1 MLFAMLVFDATRG
14 MLLAFTA
21 GATTDLIARV
31 VVAAGYFGTVLA
43 LAWRRSWVLVP
54 FGLTLAG
61 ALLTTEERGVFLPL
75 AIILAVAAYALTTWP
90 LVVMVVS
97 SVAWELAW
105 RVLHDAVN
113 GRLLWPVPF
122 VLLLVLPGRA
132 LRVLVGRAQRER
144 AEASVRDEAA
154 RARERALVAE
164 NRRKRR
170 ELSRELHDVVAHEL
184 TSIAMRASVA
194 ELSDDPG
201 EHREALQAISGSARG
216 ALAEI
221 RRLARIL
228 DSTEQSAEP
237 SPGEGVGSLDLARE
251 LERSAGYLADLGFVA
266 VWRLDGDPA
275 RVPPGLLPT
284 AVTVLREATTNIVK
298 HSSPGVRCELAIAIG
313 DELTI
318 EVLNELSEGL
328 LDLPESGLGL
338 AGLRGRMSDL
348 HGTFRSGEHNGWWTV
363 YATLPLHERE

>member
-1 MLFAMLVFDATRG
+1 MALFAMLVFDATRG

-61 ALLTTEERGVFLPL
+61 ALLTSEERGVFLPL

-132 LRVLVGRAQRER
+132 L
-144 AEASVRDEAA
+144 
-154 RARERALVAE
+154 
-164 NRRKRR
+164 
-170 ELSRELHDVVAHEL
+170 
-184 TSIAMRASVA
+184 
-194 ELSDDPG
+194 
-201 EHREALQAISGSARG
+201 
-216 ALAEI
+216 
-221 RRLARIL
+221 
-228 DSTEQSAEP
+228 
-237 SPGEGVGSLDLARE
+237 
-251 LERSAGYLADLGFVA
+251 
-266 VWRLDGDPA
+266 